1 MSATAIALAKEG
13 AFEKAVEYVKRVGEA
28 AYEAAREIFEK
39 ARITLQRLYELFV
52 EAVARALDYVRA
64 HWLIM
69 AAAGLMA
76 WVVAQQLDYTLWQNH
91 IALNA
96 GAIAGLAKAA
106 GVGEKWKE
114 VRDAVLTKTASEKE
128 IVERIAQLGLDKGVL
143 EMALS
148 AFSMLRHTVAKEQNR
163 KCSVRVKASGE
174 LRAGNESRQIQ
185 KGP

>member
-1 MSATAIALAKEG
+1 
-13 AFEKAVEYVKRVGEA
+13 
-28 AYEAAREIFEK
+28 
-39 ARITLQRLYELFV
+39 
-52 EAVARALDYVRA
+52 
-64 HWLIM
+64 M

-91 IALNA
+91 VALNA

-106 GVGEKWKE
+106 GVGDKWKE